1 MIDLNP
7 DWVVPIVGSA
17 LALFGV
23 LKTVGVQKGT
33 RENKIIDQLQEQMQS
48 MRDDIANLKTEQ
60 DKSKKRERA
69 RDDYISRLRYHI
81 DSGHP
86 PPAPEWPDELRN

>member
-7 DWVVPIVGSA
+7 DWVVPIIGSA

-33 RENKIIDQLQEQMQS
+33 RENKLIDQLQEDMVR
-48 MRDDIANLKTEQ
+48 MRTEIDSLKEGQ
-60 DKSKKRERA
+60 DASKKRERV
-69 RDDYISRLRYHI
+69 RDGYISQLRYHI
-81 DSGHP
+81 DAGHP
-86 PPAPEWPDELRN
+86 PPAPEWPAELRS